1 MNLQTSCHHPL
12 RFDADK
18 CDGCMACMRA
28 CPTAAVRIRYKR
40 AWMLAD
46 RCIDCGECIRVC
58 PGRAVVP
65 LTDQM
70 ADLSRFSCRV
80 AIPSPVL
87 YAQFD
92 PDVSPGEVVAA
103 LKLCGF
109 DDVEGPSRA
118 CDMVAAATEIFL
130 SEYRGQYPLI
140 SSFCPT
146 VVRLVQVNYPA
157 LVEQVLPVRAP
168 REISAR
174 EAKARKAAET
184 GLPEESIG
192 AVYITPCPAKMV
204 AIIEHPG
211 LERSY
216 LDAAVS
222 ISDLFRPLATAIAK
236 AHIGA
241 STAAK
246 PAARSETSSGVNWA
260 FLGASPRSLPA
271 ADSISVAGLP
281 NVIRILDDVEKGKLR
296 GYRFIECHACVEGC
310 VGGCLTVE
318 NPYVARSK
326 TIRLTQKLPAASL
339 ELRSEVERRWQN
351 REFFTDMAF
360 SARPLRPLDENISA
374 AIAKMTQ
381 KEALLSELPGID
393 CGACGAPSCHAFAED
408 VVQGETDKRVCVFSL
423 QRALA
428 AQVEELASLVHGTP
442 RPAGGEGP

>member
-1 MNLQTSCHHPL
+1 
-12 RFDADK
+12 
-18 CDGCMACMRA
+18 
-28 CPTAAVRIRYKR
+28 
-40 AWMLAD
+40 MLDD

-70 ADLSRFSCRV
+70 ADLSRFICRV
-80 AIPSPVL
+80 AIPSPAL

-92 PDVSPGEVVAA
+92 PDVSPGEVFAA

-146 VVRLVQVNYPA
+146 VVRLVQVKYPA
-157 LVEQVLPVRAP
+157 LVEQVLPVLAP
-168 REISAR
+168 REVSAR
-174 EAKARKAAET
+174 DAKARKAAET
-184 GLPEESIG
+184 GLPEERIG

-204 AIIEHPG
+204 AIVEHPG
-211 LERSY
+211 MERSY

-236 AHIGA
+236 SQGGG
-241 STAAK
+241 STATTA
-246 PAARSETSSGVNWA
+246 ETSSGVNWA
-260 FLGASPRSLPA
+260 FLGALPRSLPA
-271 ADSISVAGLP
+271 ADSLSVAGLP
-281 NVIRILDDVEKGKLR
+281 NVIRILDDVEKGRLR
-296 GYRFIECHACVEGC
+296 GYRFIECHACGEGC

-326 TIRLTQKLPAASL
+326 TIRLTQKLPAAAP
-339 ELRSEVERRWQN
+339 ELRSEVERRWRN
-351 REFFTDMAF
+351 GEFFMDTAF

-381 KEALLSELPGID
+381 KEALLAELPGID
-393 CGACGAPSCHAFAED
+393 CGACGAPSCRAFAED
-408 VVQGETDKRVCVFSL
+408 VVQGEADRRTCVFSL

-428 AQVEELASLVHGTP
+428 AQVEELTSLVQGTP
-442 RPAGGEGP
+442 RSAGGEGP